1 MDEET
6 LLRRKILDT
15 ANKSYNQNIYT
26 YTGFLG
32 LSELAIY
39 NSMKKELQ
47 FAYPSTF
54 GGSESSERQI
64 IRFGSPEIFG
74 YDDSFPISV
83 FKISPLTPK
92 FAQELEHRDYLG
104 AIMNLGIEISQ

>member
-39 NSMKKELQ
+39 NSMKKNFNLLILLLLVEVNQVKGRL
-47 FAYPSTF
+47 YD
-54 GGSESSERQI
+54 SEVLK
-64 IRFGSPEIFG
+64 FL
-74 YDDSFPISV
+74 DMMTV
-83 FKISPLTPK
+83 FNFNT
-92 FAQELEHRDYLG
+92 
-104 AIMNLGIEISQ
+104 

>member
-39 NSMKKELQ
+39 NLMKKELLLAEANPAKGRLFDSEVLKFLDTMTVFQ
-47 FAYPSTF
+47 FQYLKFHRSHQNLPRNLNTV
-54 GGSESSERQI
+54 I
-64 IRFGSPEIFG
+64 IL
-74 YDDSFPISV
+74 V
-83 FKISPLTPK
+83 QL
-92 FAQELEHRDYLG
+92 
-104 AIMNLGIEISQ
+104 

>member
-64 IRFGSPEIFG
+64 IRFGVLKFL
-74 YDDSFPISV
+74 DTMTV
-83 FKISPLTPK
+83 FQFQYLR
-92 FAQELEHRDYLG
+92 LHRLHQ
-104 AIMNLGIEISQ
+104 NLPRNLNTVIILVQL